1 MIATSHVE
9 SRAVAQ
15 MRMIPSEQPSSEI
28 VCLVD
33 DDPMVLRSIGR
44 LLRSDGF
51 AVQPFNNGADFIA
64 YVAAHD
70 VQLVVLDLW
79 MKEMTGLE
87 VLARLC
93 AVSPQTH
100 VIVIT
105 GNDDRAAR
113 LTAMQIGAVAFL
125 IKPFDDEQFVE
136 AVHRALGHPPD
147 TSRLI
152 KPGAHHRFS
161 LTRDSP
167 FVAPSLGQRP
177 DKKSSR
183 NLPKVFGQENRK
195 ELRYE

>member
-1 MIATSHVE
+1 MIATPQTE
-9 SRAVAQ
+9 RRAVAQ
-15 MRMIPSEQPSSEI
+15 MPSSEV

-44 LLRSDGF
+44 LLDSGGF
-51 AVQPFNNGADFIA
+51 AVQPFNKGADFIA
-64 YVAAHD
+64 HVATHN
-70 VQLVVLDLW
+70 VPLVVLDLW

-93 AVSPQTH
+93 AISPKTN

-105 GNDDRAAR
+105 GHHDRAAR
-113 LTAMQIGAVAFL
+113 VTAMQIGAVAFL
-125 IKPFDDEQFVE
+125 IKPFNDEQLIE
-136 AVHRALGHPPD
+136 AVHRALSHVTD

-161 LTRDSP
+161 LTRDSA
-167 FVAPSLGQRP
+167 FVAPSVGQRP
-177 DKKSSR
+177 DKRSSR
-183 NLPKVFGQENRK
+183 NLPKVFKQEKRK

>member
-1 MIATSHVE
+1 
-9 SRAVAQ
+9 
-15 MRMIPSEQPSSEI
+15 MRMMPTEQRSSEI

-44 LLRSDGF
+44 LLGSGGF
-51 AVQPFNNGADFIA
+51 DVQPFNRGADFLA
-64 YVAAHD
+64 YVAAHN
-70 VQLVVLDLW
+70 VRLVVLDLW

-93 AVSPQTH
+93 AVSPKTN

-105 GNDDRAAR
+105 GHDDPAAR

-125 IKPFDDEQFVE
+125 IKPFNDEQFIE
-136 AVHRALGHPPD
+136 AVYRALSNPTN

-152 KPGAHHRFS
+152 KPGAHHRLN
-161 LTRDSP
+161 LTRDSA

-177 DKKSSR
+177 HKNSSR
-183 NLPKVFGQENRK
+183 DLPKIFGQENRK
-195 ELRYE
+195 ELSYE

>member
-1 MIATSHVE
+1 MIATPQIE
-9 SRAVAQ
+9 SRAVSQ
-15 MRMIPSEQPSSEI
+15 QPSSEG

-44 LLRSDGF
+44 LLGSSGF
-51 AVQPFNNGADFIA
+51 AVQPFNKGAAFID

-70 VQLVVLDLW
+70 VRLVVLDLW

-87 VLARLC
+87 VLARPC
-93 AVSPQTH
+93 AISPKTN

-105 GNDDRAAR
+105 GHDDRAAR

-125 IKPFDDEQFVE
+125 IKPFDDEQIVE
-136 AVHRALGHPPD
+136 AVHRALGHATD
-147 TSRLI
+147 RSRLI

-167 FVAPSLGQRP
+167 FAPSLGQRP
-177 DKKSSR
+177 DKRSSR
-183 NLPKVFGQENRK
+183 NLPKILRK
-195 ELRYE
+195 QKGTKL

>member
-1 MIATSHVE
+1 MIATPQIE
-9 SRAVAQ
+9 GRAVAQ
-15 MRMIPSEQPSSEI
+15 QPSSE
-28 VCLVD
+28 VVYLVD
-33 DDPMVLRSIGR
+33 DDPTVLRSIGR
-44 LLRSDGF
+44 LLGSGGF
-51 AVQPFNNGADFIA
+51 AVQPFNKGTDFID
-64 YVAAHD
+64 YVTVHD
-70 VQLVVLDLW
+70 VRLVVLDLW

-93 AVSPQTH
+93 AISPKTN

-105 GNDDRAAR
+105 GHDDRAAR

-125 IKPFDDEQFVE
+125 IKPFNDEQFIE
-136 AVHRALGHPPD
+136 AVHRALSHATD

-152 KPGAHHRFS
+152 KPGTHHRFS

-167 FVAPSLGQRP
+167 FVSPSLGQRL

-183 NLPKVFGQENRK
+183 DLPKVFKQEKRK

>member
-1 MIATSHVE
+1 MIAMPQIE
-9 SRAVAQ
+9 DRAVAQ
-15 MRMIPSEQPSSEI
+15 MPSSEV

-44 LLRSDGF
+44 LLVARGL
-51 AVQPFNNGADFIA
+51 AVQLFNRGADFIA
-64 YVAAHD
+64 YVAAHN
-70 VQLVVLDLW
+70 VRLVVLDLW

-105 GNDDRAAR
+105 GHDDRAAR

-136 AVHRALGHPPD
+136 AVHRALSHTPD

-152 KPGAHHRFS
+152 KPGTHPRFS

-167 FVAPSLGQRP
+167 FAPSLGQRP

-183 NLPKVFGQENRK
+183 NLPKVFKQENRK
-195 ELRYE
+195 ELSYE

>member
-1 MIATSHVE
+1 MIASSPSE

-15 MRMIPSEQPSSEI
+15 MRMMPTEQRSSEI

-44 LLRSDGF
+44 LLGSGGF
-51 AVQPFNNGADFIA
+51 DVQPFNRGADFLA
-64 YVAAHD
+64 YVAAHN
-70 VQLVVLDLW
+70 VRLVVLDLW

-87 VLARLC
+87 VFARLC
-93 AVSPQTH
+93 AISPKTN

-105 GNDDRAAR
+105 GHDDRAAR

-125 IKPFDDEQFVE
+125 IKPFNDEQFIE

-152 KPGAHHRFS
+152 KPEAHHRFRF
-161 LTRDSP
+161 TRDSA
-167 FVAPSLGQRP
+167 FVAPSLGQP
-177 DKKSSR
+177 PNKKSSR
-183 NLPKVFGQENRK
+183 NLPKVFKQENRK
-195 ELRYE
+195 ELSYE

>member
-1 MIATSHVE
+1 MIATSQIE
-9 SRAVAQ
+9 NRAVAQ
-15 MRMIPSEQPSSEI
+15 QPSSEV

-44 LLRSDGF
+44 LLGSSGF
-51 AVQPFNNGADFIA
+51 AVQPFNRGADFID

-70 VQLVVLDLW
+70 VRLVVLDLW

-93 AVSPQTH
+93 AISPKTN

-105 GNDDRAAR
+105 GHDDRAAR

-125 IKPFDDEQFVE
+125 IKPFNDEQFIE
-136 AVHRALGHPPD
+136 AVHRALGHSPN

-161 LTRDSP
+161 LTRDSA
-167 FVAPSLGQRP
+167 FVAPSVGQRP
-177 DKKSSR
+177 DKKSPR
-183 NLPKVFGQENRK
+183 DLPKIFGQENRK
-195 ELRYE
+195 ELSYE

>member
-1 MIATSHVE
+1 
-9 SRAVAQ
+9 
-15 MRMIPSEQPSSEI
+15 
-28 VCLVD
+28 
-33 DDPMVLRSIGR
+33 
-44 LLRSDGF
+44 
-51 AVQPFNNGADFIA
+51 VQPFNKGADFIA

-70 VQLVVLDLW
+70 VRLVVLDLW

-93 AVSPQTH
+93 AISPKTN

-105 GNDDRAAR
+105 GHDDRAAR

-125 IKPFDDEQFVE
+125 IKPFNDEQFIE
-136 AVHRALGHPPD
+136 AVHRALSHPTD

-152 KPGAHHRFS
+152 KPGTHHRFS
-161 LTRDSP
+161 LTRDSA

-183 NLPKVFGQENRK
+183 NLPKVFKQENRK

>member
-1 MIATSHVE
+1 MPQIE

-44 LLRSDGF
+44 LLGSGGF
-51 AVQPFNNGADFIA
+51 AVQPFNKGADFID

-70 VQLVVLDLW
+70 VRLVVLDLW

-93 AVSPQTH
+93 AISPKTN

-105 GNDDRAAR
+105 GHDDRAAR

-125 IKPFDDEQFVE
+125 IKPFNDEQFIE
-136 AVHRALGHPPD
+136 AVHQALSHATD
-147 TSRLI
+147 TSRLT

-177 DKKSSR
+177 DTRSSR
-183 NLPKVFGQENRK
+183 NLPKVFKQENRE
-195 ELRYE
+195 ELSYE